1 MDADTASGTAPGAD
15 NKEDTTKGEEGED
28 DSHSKTNGGESEKS
42 EKNEEDPEPS
52 ANSTSELAI
61 EANGAEQSEKMSEK
75 DKASDNGAAPSLS
88 LADPATVESAKSS
101 NGDENV
107 PGEYA
112 FVSSFIMGLSFQ
124 KGSRFIDI
132 EPPIKVCTIFALIS
146 VLFTTIYSFLLF
158 MPCRNLTTKFG
169 YGAEKRTQWI

>member
-1 MDADTASGTAPGAD
+1 MVFCHPVANCFHRCRPDPPAETPGGSRVDADTASGTAPGAD

-28 DSHSKTNGGESEKS
+28 DSHSKTNGGESEKN
-42 EKNEEDPEPS
+42 EKDSEPS

-61 EANGAEQSEKMSEK
+61 KANGGKQSERESEK
-75 DKASDNGAAPSLS
+75 DKAPSSGNGTAPLLS

-112 FVSSFIMGLSFQ
+112 YVSSFIMGLSFQ

-132 EPPIKVCTIFALIS
+132 EPPIKVCTMLRPYLCFCL
-146 VLFTTIYSFLLF
+146 
-158 MPCRNLTTKFG
+158 
-169 YGAEKRTQWI
+169 